1 MALGAEPS
9 SRLNRPFS
17 SGLGTRWLICRW
29 RHSPTHPFP
38 VETNNICS
46 HTPGPLSASPSS
58 DALGR
63 TWQQLPSWLCTG
75 LRNSGFFQ
83 HFSSHSWEL
92 FVSVQSLFSSRLSQY
107 SWKSRALPRHIPAHP
122 RLLPM
127 LAPPATSPEPPP
139 APCPPRLYA
148 FKTDF
153 TQFSLILPLFTSF
166 ASSFTP

>member
-9 SRLNRPFS
+9 SGLNQPLS
-17 SGLGTRWLICRW
+17 SGSGARWLLRRW

-46 HTPGPLSASPSS
+46 HAPGPSSASPCS

-63 TWQQLPSWLCTG
+63 TRRRLLSWLLTG

-92 FVSVQSLFSSRLSQY
+92 FVLVQSLFSSRLSQY
-107 SWKSRALPRHIPAHP
+107 SGEESGAAPAHP
-122 RLLPM
+122 
-127 LAPPATSPEPPP
+127 
-139 APCPPRLYA
+139 CPPQAPAHAGPSGHLPRASTSSLP
-148 FKTDF
+148 
-153 TQFSLILPLFTSF
+153 TQALGI
-166 ASSFTP
+166 